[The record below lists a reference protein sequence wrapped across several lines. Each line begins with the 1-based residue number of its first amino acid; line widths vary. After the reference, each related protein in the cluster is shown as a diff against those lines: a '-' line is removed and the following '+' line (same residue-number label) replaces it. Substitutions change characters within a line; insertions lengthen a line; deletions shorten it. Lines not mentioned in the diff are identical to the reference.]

1 MQVKFYHDLY
11 VSDIWMNKKK
21 KIMKKLQENR
31 LQPEVYVITLA
42 GGKQNNLEFYS
53 SMLLKQHIFDKM
65 ELFVVGIADGYM
77 DALYMVERITDDV
90 FRKTGDAEI
99 RRYLLAR
106 QDEYER
112 TGR

>member
-1 MQVKFYHDLY
+1 
-11 VSDIWMNKKK
+11 
-21 KIMKKLQENR
+21 MKKLKENR
-31 LQPEVYVITLA
+31 LQPGVYIITLA
-42 GGKQNNLEFYS
+42 GGEQNNLEFYS
-53 SMLLKQHIFDKM
+53 STLLKQRFFEKK

-77 DALYMVERITDDV
+77 DAVYMVERITDDV
-90 FRKTGDAEI
+90 FRKTGETQI

>member
-1 MQVKFYHDLY
+1 MAATSGIFHTY
-11 VSDIWMNKKK
+11 
-21 KIMKKLQENR
+21 
-31 LQPEVYVITLA
+31 
-42 GGKQNNLEFYS
+42 LEFYS
-53 SMLLKQHIFDKM
+53 SMLLKQHIFDRE

-90 FRKTGDAEI
+90 FRETGNAEI
-99 RRYLLAR
+99 RQYLLAR

>member
-11 VSDIWMNKKK
+11 VSENWVNKKK
-21 KIMKKLQENR
+21 KIMKKLKENR

-42 GGKQNNLEFYS
+42 GGMQNNLEFYS
-53 SMLLKQHIFDKM
+53 SMLLKQHLFEKK

-77 DALYMVERITDDV
+77 DALDMVERITEDV
-90 FRKTGDAEI
+90 FRETGDAKI

>member
-1 MQVKFYHDLY
+1 ME
-11 VSDIWMNKKK
+11 
-21 KIMKKLQENR
+21 KLQRNA
-31 LQPEVYVITLA
+31 LQPTVYIVTLSQ
-42 GGKQNNLEFYS
+42 GSQNNLEFYS
-53 SMLLKQHIFDKM
+53 SMLLKQHFFDRM

>member
-1 MQVKFYHDLY
+1 MQAKFYHDLY
-11 VSDIWMNKKK
+11 ISENWMNKKK
-21 KIMKKLQENR
+21 RIMKKLQENR

-42 GGKQNNLEFYS
+42 GGAQNNLEVYS
-53 SMLLKQHIFDKM
+53 SMLLKQDFFDKK

-90 FRKTGDAEI
+90 FRKTGRAEI